1 MRYIHKIHINKIR
14 HLQNIDI
21 PIENDTYPHLILTG
35 KNGSGKTSVLEA
47 VANHL
52 QNIANDPYKNFL
64 SLEQNIKYYQD
75 KLNSGDYGVEDE
87 RWLAYNKGQYVFYFG
102 EVKIDFYNID
112 DFISK
117 YQKGNFI
124 IAFYQANRKVVIN
137 EPLNPTKPA
146 IKEVWS
152 TKEMA
157 TREFLNFLSDLKIQ
171 EALAR
176 NEKLDH
182 EADLIN
188 TWFVDFE
195 KLLKKVFQDDT
206 LQLLFNYKDYSF
218 QILTQGKTF
227 KFTEMSDGFAA
238 VLEIIIDLILKM
250 QRKDTLTRAYQQE
263 GIVLIDEVE
272 THLHLELQRLVLPL
286 LTQLFPNIQFIVT
299 THSPFVLNS
308 IGNAVAFDLEHQ
320 QLVDDLTEYSY
331 ESLAEGYFGVRTSS
345 SYTEMQ
351 LDKLKKLL
359 EKETLLSS
367 EKSELKSLIHDF
379 DKIPEVVSPLIVGE
393 YLRLKNKYIAV
404 INSLEV

>member
-14 HLQNIDI
+14 HLQNIEI

-75 KLNSGDYGVEDE
+75 QLNNGSNSINNERGLED
-87 RWLAYNKGQYVFYFG
+87 NKKQYASYFG

>member
-1 MRYIHKIHINKIR
+1 M
-14 HLQNIDI
+14 
-21 PIENDTYPHLILTG
+21 
-35 KNGSGKTSVLEA
+35 EA

-52 QNIANDPYKNFL
+52 QNIANDPYKIFL
-64 SLEQNIKYYQD
+64 SLERDIKYYQD
-75 KLNSGDYGVEDE
+75 ILNNGSNSVNDKKGLEINKE
-87 RWLAYNKGQYVFYFG
+87 RYAFYFG
-102 EVKIDFYNID
+102 EVKVEFYNID

-124 IAFYQANRKVVIN
+124 IAFYQANRKVVIK

-152 TKEMA
+152 TKEIA
-157 TREFLNFLSDLKIQ
+157 TIEFLNFLSDLKIQ

-182 EADLIN
+182 EADIIK

-195 KLLKKVFQDDT
+195 KLLKKVFQDNS

-308 IGNAVAFDLEHQ
+308 IHNAVAFDLEHQ

-345 SYTEMQ
+345 SYAEMQ

-367 EKSELKSLIHDF
+367 EKSELKSLINDF

-393 YLRLKNKYIAV
+393 YLRLKNQYIAV